1 MADHVR
7 ESSQGLAPLGLFLA
21 IGLIVSAWIG
31 ASALRDVRPSG
42 QAIVVKGYAE
52 RNVTSDLATW
62 SGSFSSRASS
72 LAEAYQGI
80 ERDRARVQ
88 AFLVARGLPQG
99 AVVLQPVMTE
109 TLNRVSEAGHMT
121 NVVEGYVLRQQVRVE
136 SADVKLVEAVA
147 RAATELIKDG
157 VAFESWQPEYFVAHL
172 DAFKLELLGEA
183 TRNARERAEMLAGNS
198 GSKAGKL
205 QSASQGVFQ
214 ITPANSTMVDDYG
227 TYDTSTIEKVV
238 KAVVTVSYGID

>member
-1 MADHVR
+1 MSDHVR
-7 ESSQGLAPLGLFLA
+7 ESSAGLPALGLFLA
-21 IGLIVSAWIG
+21 AGLIVSAWIG
-31 ASALRDVRPSG
+31 GDALRDVRSSG
-42 QAIVVKGYAE
+42 QSIVVKGYAE
-52 RNVTSDLATW
+52 RAVTSDFATW
-62 SGSFSSRASS
+62 SGSFTARAAS
-72 LAEAYQGI
+72 LSDAYQRI
-80 ERDRARVQ
+80 EHDRTQVQ
-88 AFLVARGLPQG
+88 AFLAARGLPQG

-109 TLNRVSEAGHMT
+109 TLYRVSEAGHNT

-136 SADVKLVEAVA
+136 SADVKLVETVA

-172 DAFKLELLGEA
+172 DAYKLELLGEA
-183 TRNARERAEMLAGNS
+183 TGNARERAAMLAGKS
-198 GSKAGKL
+198 GSKVGKL